1 MMHHGVTSPCVG
13 FEVHW
18 RSTRAALA
26 LQLGLL
32 RLDEG
37 LHEAAP
43 AGDQTLHDDD
53 VTMS

>member
-1 MMHHGVTSPCVG
+1 MWAVG

-43 AGDQTLHDDD
+43 AGDLNYIPFN
-53 VTMS
+53 